1 MLSSSYERQK
11 KEMESK
17 IGAKEIGIQASKIF
31 EQGRRKRVIW
41 IQKEQT
47 NQALKFQMNRDIEI
61 KVNKIIITI
70 KSSRKNEFKLY
81 YYYFSPSLAS
91 CFGNR
96 V

>member
-17 IGAKEIGIQASKIF
+17 IGAKEIGIQASKRF

-41 IQKEQT
+41 IPKEQRS
-47 NQALKFQMNRDIEI
+47 QALKFQMNRNIEM

-70 KSSRKNEFKLY
+70 KNSRKNEFKHY

-91 CFGNR
+91 CFGNLA
-96 V
+96 

>member
-47 NQALKFQMNRDIEI
+47 SQALKFQMNRDIEI

-70 KSSRKNEFKLY
+70 KSSRKNEFKLH
-81 YYYFSPSLAS
+81 YYFSPSLAS
-91 CFGNR
+91 CFGNL

>member
-31 EQGRRKRVIW
+31 EQGRRKRAIW

-47 NQALKFQMNRDIEI
+47 SQALKFQMNRDIEI
-61 KVNKIIITI
+61 KVNKIIITRAQERMNLNFI
-70 KSSRKNEFKLY
+70 IIIFL
-81 YYYFSPSLAS
+81 LH
-91 CFGNR
+91 
-96 V
+96 